1 MKIKFFILFLIIL
14 SMGVILVDNVFAVSP
29 IDSRTNSGTNFG
41 TNVDCT
47 LKEDPQID
55 RYYEYGSELEISILN
70 PDPNICTYEIQIY
83 DSAKKYEGE
92 FELKLISTMSGIFD
106 QQDWPHGEYF
116 ILLKSMNDG
125 KFYGYYPFTI
135 LDWKLS
141 KTLTPKTSVTSTLM
155 LDIVKSI
162 DCTLKEDPQFDRYY
176 EYGSELEISIL
187 NPDPNICT
195 YEIQI
200 YDSAKKYEGEFE
212 LKLISTMSG
221 IFDQQDWPHGEYFIL
236 LKSMNDGKS
245 SGYYPLT
252 IKNIVPSV
260 AVEDFETYDDSWGT
274 IRVKFNPAITDTKE
288 KFVESS
294 TFSTASIEESMD
306 CTLKYKPQFDR
317 SVNDQFP
324 SLQINFNN
332 PNPDTC
338 AYTVEFY
345 DSAKNYVGTAGV
357 KLISNFS
364 DFAVAFDQQW
374 PDGEYFILVRS
385 ITDGTTDGYQPLTI
399 DHDDTWPWW
408 IYVALFL
415 IFVVSPA
422 WRFVSYMNKRKKVT
436 ETETETETE
445 TSPRPGLNEVERIL
459 TFNDPYNIL
468 GIPRN
473 SSQGKIKKSYQKLVI
488 KYDPSFGMLNRTE
501 AEQKKVEKIAIKLH
515 WSWKQLKEK

>member
-1 MKIKFFILFLIIL
+1 
-14 SMGVILVDNVFAVSP
+14 MGVILVDNVFAVSP

-125 KFYGYYPFTI
+125 K
-135 LDWKLS
+135 
-141 KTLTPKTSVTSTLM
+141 
-155 LDIVKSI
+155 
-162 DCTLKEDPQFDRYY
+162 
-176 EYGSELEISIL
+176 
-187 NPDPNICT
+187 
-195 YEIQI
+195 
-200 YDSAKKYEGEFE
+200 
-212 LKLISTMSG
+212 
-221 IFDQQDWPHGEYFIL
+221 
-236 LKSMNDGKS
+236 S

-274 IRVKFNPAITDTKE
+274 IMVKFNPAITDTKE

-306 CTLKYKPQFDR
+306 CTLKYKPQFGR

-399 DHDDTWPWW
+399 DHDDRVPWW
-408 IYVALFL
+408 VYVALFL

-422 WRFVSYMNKRKKVT
+422 WRFVSYMNKRKKIT

-445 TSPRPGLNEVERIL
+445 PSPRSGLNEVERIL